1 MVLGLALFATMATAQ
16 TNDCTSMLDGRGT
29 RNVETGVVQN
39 KSVDY
44 KASIFTKQRG
54 NGIGDTL
61 IDGFWDFNNTT
72 NVVYGTS
79 GAVGAN
85 QSVKMQNPDSNY
97 RWTTVSIPAHN
108 LSGDAAFF
116 MLIPDTNYLRTNAST
131 YSGGSLAQFG
141 YDVNWINNNLLY
153 YNDGT
158 GAASHVNN
166 TMFIYFGGAVHTSSQ
181 QHDCYVQLPAI
192 TNPNTNG
199 LYEVRITQ
207 DCMKWYDQE
216 FVEFKVGNE
225 WYSVE
230 YNVVG
235 IDASMQSWVSIK
247 KGLTMPVEF
256 AQQPN
261 LQLRFRVQTSTRSNV
276 YGFYYALDDI
286 AIVPAVSEHW
296 YGAQHQFVDG
306 AYATIPYGMNI
317 PLAWYG
323 QVFNDG
329 AQTITNAK
337 ATAWHISPS
346 GVKTAITYKTA
357 DSLIP
362 SVSALQYITLNERG
376 FFDSIRTTGMYN
388 LGPVWDTTSDLLPAH
403 YTRVGLPTDQ
413 IGLNQIT
420 VTGTAGANYDT
431 IEYDTIGYRVVGA
444 TGGGNTNLL
453 EGFRLA
459 HDNGIIPS
467 RSSFRF
473 GYYVEGENRY
483 YTTSSETFNTAGYTV
498 TTRISTPDE
507 IPTDDDGNPWVIR
520 GMEIVPRTDTTAS
533 AQVTSVIMPRV
544 FSITF
549 TDSSDGHIYYSRY
562 LMGSEFTGLSD
573 EYTYTVTAN
582 DVNPQFD
589 QNNGVIRP
597 GENYNAVN
605 IQFYGQPE
613 LRPNTAYYFGYTL
626 AENGYF
632 GVARH
637 LYGYYDAA
645 GTGTRYSE
653 DPDLGMPYYRQ
664 FTPEYHDVYV
674 SDGGESG
681 FCGGDYYAYYP
692 MIRLI
697 VGPRMEIAEHQ
708 LTVTCSETDTNYEIY
723 NVESNMYHN
732 ACGDTLTTFEGGD
745 ATVYVWG
752 HGDSSYAHPGVID
765 AIIIDGQTISVTDED
780 NFITDEYSIT
790 AQPEALRDADGN
802 VLLRRDVYIV
812 TFTNISGDHSIS
824 AVGHAYPFPL
834 GIESEA
840 VNVALGLQP
849 NPATSTVSINMRGVT
864 GMVDCSIID
873 MSGRV
878 VYSRTINAESSHTVD
893 LSNIAAGAYFVRV
906 TNDKFSKVEKL
917 IVR

>member
-1 MVLGLALFATMATAQ
+1 MLTGVCVGLENEKENINHQKSNNMKKTLMVLGLALFATMATAQ

-346 GVKTAITYKTA
+346 GHEI
-357 DSLIP
+357 L
-362 SVSALQYITLNERG
+362 
-376 FFDSIRTTGMYN
+376 
-388 LGPVWDTTSDLLPAH
+388 LLPGHFRTFTFVHRLKQSRLPLPGFELHQIIGHNLYYQFLNRHCRLRLLQMRRQFIQQFRRLIIFGQVAEFLH
-403 YTRVGLPTDQ
+403 LEEVFVG
-413 IGLNQIT
+413 
-420 VTGTAGANYDT
+420 
-431 IEYDTIGYRVVGA
+431 
-444 TGGGNTNLL
+444 
-453 EGFRLA
+453 
-459 HDNGIIPS
+459 
-467 RSSFRF
+467 
-473 GYYVEGENRY
+473 
-483 YTTSSETFNTAGYTV
+483 
-498 TTRISTPDE
+498 E
-507 IPTDDDGNPWVIR
+507 ILFTEIFIDDGVI
-520 GMEIVPRTDTTAS
+520 
-533 AQVTSVIMPRV
+533 AQHPPDKHLGFSGTHTVI
-544 FSITF
+544 
-549 TDSSDGHIYYSRY
+549 
-562 LMGSEFTGLSD
+562 L
-573 EYTYTVTAN
+573 
-582 DVNPQFD
+582 
-589 QNNGVIRP
+589 
-597 GENYNAVN
+597 
-605 IQFYGQPE
+605 
-613 LRPNTAYYFGYTL
+613 
-626 AENGYF
+626 
-632 GVARH
+632 
-637 LYGYYDAA
+637 
-645 GTGTRYSE
+645 
-653 DPDLGMPYYRQ
+653 
-664 FTPEYHDVYV
+664 
-674 SDGGESG
+674 
-681 FCGGDYYAYYP
+681 
-692 MIRLI
+692 LI
-697 VGPRMEIAEHQ
+697 
-708 LTVTCSETDTNYEIY
+708 
-723 NVESNMYHN
+723 
-732 ACGDTLTTFEGGD
+732 
-745 ATVYVWG
+745 
-752 HGDSSYAHPGVID
+752 
-765 AIIIDGQTISVTDED
+765 
-780 NFITDEYSIT
+780 
-790 AQPEALRDADGN
+790 
-802 VLLRRDVYIV
+802 
-812 TFTNISGDHSIS
+812 
-824 AVGHAYPFPL
+824 
-834 GIESEA
+834 
-840 VNVALGLQP
+840 
-849 NPATSTVSINMRGVT
+849 
-864 GMVDCSIID
+864 SII
-873 MSGRV
+873 
-878 VYSRTINAESSHTVD
+878 
-893 LSNIAAGAYFVRV
+893 
-906 TNDKFSKVEKL
+906 
-917 IVR
+917 